1 MIHIGGDSSTVSL
14 NSDKNRNKSRK
25 EHQARKENMRNYS
38 QQHASEL
45 ASKRTEN
52 RQTQTDSAY
61 HEISTHMTVIER
73 LTKIYMDSISELPTH
88 TCETCDKL
96 VYPSKSHN
104 FKVTNKVREKF
115 ATLGHCIEIGAVLH
129 VCERCRNNMLRGSM
143 SPQVKYNN
151 LSLPPVPR
159 EIECLTPA
167 EIRLVSQVKLFMKVF
182 LLCGGRG
189 QPAVKGLAIHF
200 PLKVNEVIEQLQLP
214 NSLSDSDLVVVA
226 EDFAGIDKVTELQV
240 CTNKVYDALV
250 WLKTHNP
257 LYANIQITPKEDIDK
272 SVLEDVSRITIQQF
286 HPQIEPQ
293 QQVAFGIY
301 TEISPGISILR
312 ASTHQGNP
320 MYSPNCGTQCTAM
333 SAAFLAFTFI
343 ESPLTWTTATLDQVM
358 ICGNK
363 FYTKKLPAAGHQ
375 YLNTDDVS
383 GVIPNVFQS
392 QDINLEIVM
401 SALPDYQGHLN
412 KLSGKYMRL
421 KGKLQQFIESEHQ
434 FAIFTSS
441 NYSMGIYKDLE
452 HLYFFDSHCR
462 GSKGGTAQ
470 RGTACILKYNLN
482 VAASKLSTLINRNI
496 QITNI
501 PDDIVQREIILAFT
515 ITPFVCST
523 LNDPEAG
530 LLGAETDD
538 EEDEHQVLPDAQSPR
553 SPAPK
558 KRRLHGC
565 LCDDDDQLKLNAED
579 EPAPEIELI
588 LNTINGNGVSDCV
601 IGQDEFIEPPA
612 QEIIELH
619 RTAGRPLSTNTHKY
633 LDLLAFPHLFPH
645 GVNGLNQERE
655 IKITPPD
662 YYQQRLMSADK
673 RFSGNIHISIYAT
686 AQNDKVCLIFR

>member
-1 MIHIGGDSSTVSL
+1 MDCAQGRT
-14 NSDKNRNKSRK
+14 KSRNAY
-25 EHQARKENMRNYS
+25 QGRKEQMRNYR
-38 QQHASEL
+38 QQHA
-45 ASKRTEN
+45 TEIALN
-52 RQTQTDSAY
+52 RSNIHQSQGTPSPILL
-61 HEISTHMTVIER
+61 ISRRSIIER
-73 LTKIYMDSISELPTH
+73 LIKAYLDSIAELPTH
-88 TCETCDKL
+88 VCETCDKL
-96 VYPSKSHN
+96 VYPSKSHK
-104 FKVTNKVREKF
+104 FKVTAKVQEKF
-115 ATLGHCIEIGAVLH
+115 ATLGHPIEIGTVLH

-200 PLKVNEVIEQLQLP
+200 PLKVNEVIEQLKLP
-214 NSLSDSDLVVVA
+214 NTLSDSDLVVVA
-226 EDFAGIDKVTELQV
+226 EDFTGMDRVTELQV

-250 WLKTHNP
+250 WFKIHNP
-257 LYANIQITPKEDIDK
+257 LYANIEITPKEDIDK
-272 SVLEDVSRITIQQF
+272 SILEDVSRITIQQL
-286 HPQIEPQ
+286 HPQLQPQ

-358 ICGNK
+358 ICGNN
-363 FYTKKLPAAGHQ
+363 FYTQKLPAAGHQ

-383 GVIPNVFQS
+383 GIIPNVFQS
-392 QDINLEIVM
+392 QEINLEIIM
-401 SALPDYQGHLN
+401 AALPDYQGHMN
-412 KLSGKYMRL
+412 KLPGKYMRL
-421 KGKLQQFIESEHQ
+421 KGKLEQFIESEHQ

-441 NYSMGIYKDLE
+441 NYSMGIFKDSE

-470 RGTACILKYNLN
+470 RGTACILKYELN

-496 QITNI
+496 QHTHI
-501 PDDIVQREIILAFT
+501 PHDIVQKEIIFAFT
-515 ITPFVCST
+515 ITPFACST
-523 LNDPEAG
+523 VNGPEAG
-530 LLGAETDD
+530 LSGVETDD
-538 EEDEHQVLPDAQSPR
+538 EEDEHEVGPVAQSQR

-558 KRRLHGC
+558 KRRLQGS
-565 LCDDDDQLKLNAED
+565 LCGDDDQLELNAED

-588 LNTINGNGVSDCV
+588 LNTISGNGVSDCV
-601 IGQDEFIEPPA
+601 IGQDDFIEPPA
-612 QEIIELH
+612 KEIIELH
-619 RTAGRPLSTNTHKY
+619 RTAGRPLSTNTHKH
-633 LDLLAFPHLFPH
+633 LDMLAFPHLFPQ
-645 GVNGLNQERE
+645 GVNGLNQDRE

-662 YYQQRLMSADK
+662 YFQQRLMSADK
-673 RFSGNIHISIYAT
+673 RFSGN
-686 AQNDKVCLIFR
+686 NDL